1 MPQATA
7 RLMPSRLPSPLHQ
20 VLASLPLWLMW
31 FLPGRL
37 QARASTS
44 LMQVSGCAQEKPQ
57 MGGCAVAG
65 QCPVVRCAQGV
76 PALRHRSAPMAL
88 YGQAQWNLE
97 TLVSAGTIC
106 YPLLS
111 ALDCCSTLLQS
122 MGLEAPKPTQSDQAA
137 LLKNNLGCPSWP
149 LVRHAYP
156 YQACLLPCLVPAACR
171 LSCRAGTQ
179 CPASAALTH

>member
-1 MPQATA
+1 MKSRSWVAVQWRVRAQWFAVHRECLRSGTTAHQA
-7 RLMPSRLPSPLHQ
+7 
-20 VLASLPLWLMW
+20 
-31 FLPGRL
+31 
-37 QARASTS
+37 
-44 LMQVSGCAQEKPQ
+44 
-57 MGGCAVAG
+57 
-65 QCPVVRCAQGV
+65 
-76 PALRHRSAPMAL
+76 AL

-122 MGLEAPKPTQSDQAA
+122 MGLEAPKPAQSDQAA
-137 LLKNNLGCPSWP
+137 LLENNLGCPSWP

-156 YQACLLPCLVPAACR
+156 YQACLLPCLLPCLVPTACR